1 MFSNIDIMIFLEE
14 PALNDVLEETTWEN
28 RDSFWL
34 RLHDRYMQQTNVEQ
48 LIIRAARRKFNDL
61 EFWNDFVM
69 ERFPY
74 VFVLNDV
81 HYFTIVD
88 IKSNKI
94 LFCDVHENKMITD
107 LNYEFLKYMKDTT
120 PHTPSSWKDKPMK
133 KRFRTL

>member
-1 MFSNIDIMIFLEE
+1 
-14 PALNDVLEETTWEN
+14 
-28 RDSFWL
+28 
-34 RLHDRYMQQTNVEQ
+34 MQQTNAEQ
-48 LIIRAARRKFNDL
+48 LIIRAARRKFNDM

-107 LNYEFLKYMKDTT
+107 LNYEFLKYMKDTYST
-120 PHTPSSWKDKPMK
+120 YSIVFGKTNQ
-133 KRFRTL
+133 